1 MRTVKV
7 YLYGFLLLLF
17 VIFVVQNYATLTYSV
32 SLRFNLGFFS
42 LESIPL
48 PIFIIAPFLFFS
60 GLLLATLMGLAER
73 HRLSKELKQ
82 LRGNLQR
89 GEPRMKPEE
98 DASHGPA
105 APIET
110 EASPFEEKKSTPS

>member
-1 MRTVKV
+1 MRTVKM

-17 VIFVVQNYATLTYSV
+17 VIFVVQNYAILTYNV

-48 PIFIIAPFLFFS
+48 PFFIIAPFLFFS

-82 LRGNLQR
+82 LKANLR
-89 GEPRMKPEE
+89 MGEPRVKPEE
-98 DASHGPA
+98 EVRQEPVSLV
-105 APIET
+105 ET
-110 EASPFEEKKSTPS
+110 ESPPFEEKKPTPS